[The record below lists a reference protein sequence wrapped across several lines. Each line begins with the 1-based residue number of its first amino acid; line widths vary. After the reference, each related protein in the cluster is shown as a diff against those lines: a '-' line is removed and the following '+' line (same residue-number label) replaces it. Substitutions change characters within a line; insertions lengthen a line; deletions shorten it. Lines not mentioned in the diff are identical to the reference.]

1 MEWPT
6 KRPRNNEASL
16 SEAPEGTA
24 AKPRKSSVTGS
35 QFSVLAGARRAV
47 ILGSGITVLTR
58 TWMSR
63 RERNGASGVALAQ

>member
-1 MEWPT
+1 
-6 KRPRNNEASL
+6 
-16 SEAPEGTA
+16 
-24 AKPRKSSVTGS
+24 VTGS